1 MSEANLPDQ
10 DRAPGSASSPVYD
23 ELCGELR
30 EIEVFASVNALL
42 SWDQETM
49 MPVRGTALR
58 AEQSAALGQ
67 LAHERRISPR
77 MADLLQRCEDDP
89 ALADDPIAAANLREI
104 RRGYDQA
111 AKVPSSLIRQF
122 AETTTHAQRAWR
134 DARERSDFASFAPW
148 LEKIV
153 DLTRLRADCLAG
165 PDTVDRYDPLL
176 DEYEPGA
183 RTADIVEAFTDL
195 RGRLAPLIQEIAA
208 TRKTTDRRLND
219 IRIPIERQAAF
230 NSRVAER
237 VGFDFM
243 AGRLDT
249 STHPFCQGVGPGDTR
264 MTTRYTETDFFDAL
278 SSTLHE
284 TGHGLYEQGL
294 PKDELLGQPLSEAVS
309 LGIHESQSRMWENM
323 VGRSA
328 SFWEWAL
335 PEARQAFGSV
345 LDGLEVDEVYRAMN
359 VVEPGLIRVDSDEAT
374 YNLHI
379 MIRFD
384 LERALLSGELP
395 VRDVSGV
402 WNERMKADLGVDVP
416 DDRRGCLQDVHWSMG
431 AIGYFP
437 TYTLGNLYA
446 AQFWSALRKQLP
458 ELDENFT
465 QGEFAPL
472 LGWLRREIH
481 NHGRRF
487 TAPDLCERVTGESLT
502 AIPFMTHLESKLRP
516 LYGI

>member
-1 MSEANLPDQ
+1 
-10 DRAPGSASSPVYD
+10 
-23 ELCGELR
+23 
-30 EIEVFASVNALL
+30 
-42 SWDQETM
+42 
-49 MPVRGTALR
+49 MPRSGTALR
-58 AEQSAALGQ
+58 AEQGAALGQ
-67 LAHERRISPR
+67 LVHERRISPR
-77 MADLLQRCEDDP
+77 MADMLARCEEDSN
-89 ALADDPIAAANLREI
+89 LTSDPIIAANLREL

-111 AKVPSSLIRQF
+111 VKVPSSLIRQF

-134 DARERSDFASFAPW
+134 EARERSDFESFAPW

-153 DLTRLRADCLAG
+153 ELTRLRADCLAG

-183 RTADIVEAFTDL
+183 RTAEIVEVFTDL

-208 TRKTTDRRLND
+208 TEKSAARRLSD

-230 NSRVAER
+230 NAYVAGR
-237 VGFDFM
+237 VGFDFN

-249 STHPFCQGVGPGDTR
+249 STHPFCQGVGRGDTR
-264 MTTRYTETDFFDAL
+264 MTTRYTELDFFDAL

-294 PKDELLGQPLSEAVS
+294 PKDAHPGQPLSESVS

-328 SFWEWAL
+328 SFWAWAL
-335 PEARQAFGSV
+335 PEAAAAFGTA
-345 LDGLEVDEVYRAMN
+345 LDGLTVDQVYGAMN
-359 VVEPGLIRVDSDEAT
+359 VVQPGLIRVDSDEAT

-384 LERALLSGELP
+384 LERGLLSGDLP
-395 VRDVSGV
+395 VREVPGV
-402 WNERMKADLGVDVP
+402 WNERMKSDLGLDVP

-446 AQFWSALRKQLP
+446 AQFWSALRQQLP
-458 ELDENFT
+458 DLDGSFT
-465 QGEFAPL
+465 RGEFEPL
-472 LGWLRREIH
+472 LEWLRREIH
-481 NHGRRF
+481 CHGRRF
-487 TAPDLCERVTGESLT
+487 TAPELCRRVSGESLT
-502 AIPFMTHLESKLRP
+502 ALPFMSYLENKLRP